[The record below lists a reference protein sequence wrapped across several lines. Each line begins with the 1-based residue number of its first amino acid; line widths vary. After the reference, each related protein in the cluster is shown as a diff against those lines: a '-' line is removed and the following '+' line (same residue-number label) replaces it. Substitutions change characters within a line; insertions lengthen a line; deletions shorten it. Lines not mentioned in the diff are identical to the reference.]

1 MFRNPNKPKYP
12 SFEGWSADID
22 TAVIL
27 ELNSR
32 RRVTGIRWETG
43 LSLSAHPELYKEGG
57 FNRNPDHCRVY
68 QAMVDRVPE
77 ETGGWDLVFEVSA
90 EEANRERVKA
100 NTHGSMQGARNL
112 IVLVLVFLWMISLA
126 EGLLRQW
133 PFATL
138 MASGILMVL
147 VILDRGDSS
156 FVRSGAPLW
165 HFKVADRLSWVG
177 LLSLLGGCMAW
188 WVL

>member
-1 MFRNPNKPKYP
+1 MFKNPNRPKNPY
-12 SFEGWSADID
+12 FEGWSHDSD

-27 ELNSR
+27 ELNDRS
-32 RRVTGIRWETG
+32 RVTGASWETWLSG
-43 LSLSAHPELYKEGG
+43 LGARDRYKEGK
-57 FNRNPDHCRVY
+57 FNRNPDHCRIY
-68 QAMVDRVPE
+68 QGLADMDPD
-77 ETGGWDLVFEVSA
+77 ETADWELVFEVSA
-90 EEANRERVKA
+90 EEAYRERVEA

-126 EGLLRQW
+126 EGLFRQW

-147 VILDRGDSS
+147 VILDRCDSS

-165 HFKVADRLSWVG
+165 HFKAADRLSWVG
-177 LLSLLGGCMAW
+177 LGC
-188 WVL
+188 